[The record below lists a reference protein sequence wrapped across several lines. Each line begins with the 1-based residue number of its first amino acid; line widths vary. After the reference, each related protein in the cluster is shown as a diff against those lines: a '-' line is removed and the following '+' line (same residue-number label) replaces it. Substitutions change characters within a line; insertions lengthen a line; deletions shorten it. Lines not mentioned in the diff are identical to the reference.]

1 MFTKHPSIAQKITL
15 GYYVIGSIFISLIL
29 VNFVG
34 LRYMEKKI
42 AFDTAIAGFSNT
54 ILEIRRCEKNYF
66 LYKDEG
72 DYYENREFIARAQQL
87 LKDNIYEFTALVR
100 PAKMELLRSR
110 INHYMNF
117 MEQYHGLRK
126 AQHPDAGMVMTAEI
140 RNLEKDIVKSGQD
153 ILSIADDLLASEHRK
168 MKTFLSRTQ
177 TTLLMM
183 AVILSFLGIVVCQ
196 VLSRRVVKPLKSVT
210 DSLTRIGDGKLERLD
225 IDSRDSEIVSL
236 KNAFNK
242 MLEELHLR
250 QRHLLQSEKLASLGT
265 LLSGVA
271 HELNNPLSNISSSSQ
286 ILMEEIEE
294 ANPEYKNELLAQIE
308 EQTDKARNIVQSLL
322 EFSRDKEF
330 TKEEVPLRKLLEKTI
345 QFVKGDIPTKV
356 LLNLDVAES
365 VVIYADQ
372 QRIQQALLNLLLNA
386 VEASEESGAI
396 FIKARVLGMG
406 DKIDPAD
413 KPLYDRM
420 KYCGAEV
427 KADRFVDIQIADTGK
442 GMPEEQLTRIFDPFY
457 STKEAGR
464 GLGLGLF
471 IVHEII
477 EEHQGC
483 IAVASAPDEGTT
495 FLIRLPLPDKTSAG
509 EIQR

>member
-1 MFTKHPSIAQKITL
+1 MFAKHPSIAQKITL
-15 GYYVIGSIFISLIL
+15 GYYVIGSIFISLII
-29 VNFVG
+29 VNFIG

-42 AFDTAIAGFSNT
+42 AFDTAISGFSNT

-66 LYKDEG
+66 LYRDES
-72 DYYENREFIARAQQL
+72 DYHENRTFLARAQQL
-87 LKDNIYEFTALVR
+87 LSDNIFEFTALVR
-100 PAKMELLRSR
+100 PAKVELLRSR
-110 INHYMNF
+110 INHYMNV

-126 AQHPDAGMVMTAEI
+126 AHNLDAGMNVTDEMI
-140 RNLEKDIVKSGQD
+140 NLEKDIKKSGQD
-153 ILSIADDLLASEHRK
+153 ILSIADDLLVSEHRK

-177 TTLLMM
+177 TVLLIM

-225 IDSRDSEIVSL
+225 IESKDSEIVSL

-286 ILMEEIEE
+286 ILTEELEE
-294 ANPEYKNELLAQIE
+294 TDNEYKRELLSQIE
-308 EQTDKARNIVQSLL
+308 EQTDKARNIVRSLL

-330 TKEEVPLRKLLEKTI
+330 NKEKLPLRKLLEKTI
-345 QFVKGDIPTKV
+345 QFVKGDMPTKV
-356 LLNLDVAES
+356 LVNLDVSDS
-365 VVIYADQ
+365 VMIYADK
-372 QRIQQALLNLLLNA
+372 QRIQQAFLNLLLNA
-386 VEASEESGAI
+386 VEAIKESGAI
-396 FIKARVLGMG
+396 FIKARVHRMS
-406 DKIDPAD
+406 DKIDAD
-413 KPLYDRM
+413 EKPLYDRM

-427 KADRFVDIQIADTGK
+427 KADHFVDIQVADTGK
-442 GMPEEQLTRIFDPFY
+442 GIPEEQLIRIFDPFF
-457 STKEAGR
+457 STKETGK

-483 IAVASAPDEGTT
+483 IAVASTVDEGTT
-495 FLIRLPLPDKTSAG
+495 FLIRLPLPDKT
-509 EIQR
+509 

>member
-1 MFTKHPSIAQKITL
+1 MFAKHPSIAQKITL
-15 GYYVIGSIFISLIL
+15 GYYVIGSIFISLII
-29 VNFVG
+29 VNFIG

-42 AFDTAIAGFSNT
+42 AFDTAISGFSNT

-66 LYKDEG
+66 LYRDES
-72 DYYENREFIARAQQL
+72 DYHENRTFLARAQQL
-87 LKDNIYEFTALVR
+87 LSDNNL
-100 PAKMELLRSR
+100 
-110 INHYMNF
+110 
-117 MEQYHGLRK
+117 
-126 AQHPDAGMVMTAEI
+126 DAGMNVTDEMI
-140 RNLEKDIVKSGQD
+140 NLEKDIKKSGQD
-153 ILSIADDLLASEHRK
+153 ILSIADDLLVSEHKK

-177 TTLLMM
+177 TVLLIM

-225 IDSRDSEIVSL
+225 IESKDSEIVSL

-286 ILMEEIEE
+286 ILTEELEE
-294 ANPEYKNELLAQIE
+294 TDNEYKRELLSQIE
-308 EQTDKARNIVQSLL
+308 EQTDKARNIVRSLL

-330 TKEEVPLRKLLEKTI
+330 NKEKLPLRKLLEKTI
-345 QFVKGDIPTKV
+345 QFVKGDMPTKV
-356 LLNLDVAES
+356 LVNLDVSDS
-365 VVIYADQ
+365 VMIYADK
-372 QRIQQALLNLLLNA
+372 QRIQQAFLNLLLNA
-386 VEASEESGAI
+386 VEAIKESGAI
-396 FIKARVLGMG
+396 FIKARVHRMS
-406 DKIDPAD
+406 DKIDAD
-413 KPLYDRM
+413 EKPLYDRM

-427 KADRFVDIQIADTGK
+427 KADHFVDIQVADTGK
-442 GMPEEQLTRIFDPFY
+442 GIPEEQLIRIFDPFF
-457 STKEAGR
+457 STKETGK

-483 IAVASAPDEGTT
+483 IAVASTVDEGTT
-495 FLIRLPLPDKTSAG
+495 FLIRLPLPDKK
-509 EIQR
+509 